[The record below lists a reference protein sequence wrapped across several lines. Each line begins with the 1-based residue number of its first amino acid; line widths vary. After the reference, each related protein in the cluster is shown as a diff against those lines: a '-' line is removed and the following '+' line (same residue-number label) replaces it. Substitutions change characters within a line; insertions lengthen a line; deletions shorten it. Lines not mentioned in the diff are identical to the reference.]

1 MTRMW
6 QNFSISLQ
14 NTKGFEKLKE
24 VGGEEWFCFLWR
36 ESRKGLPGTRTVC
49 MGWWVGIQSRSEV
62 KSTKAGFQSWGRGGE
77 HEDMA
82 VVSLGVKGTQAT
94 LEVRGQGDF
103 F

>member
-1 MTRMW
+1 
-6 QNFSISLQ
+6 
-14 NTKGFEKLKE
+14 
-24 VGGEEWFCFLWR
+24 
-36 ESRKGLPGTRTVC
+36 